1 MKKVSII
8 LAVIFLAGCAAAT
21 ATSTKDFTCPAPL
34 AIPVEK
40 VTVIE
45 PVRVVPAPVQAV
57 PRVQET
63 KLEIIPFYF
72 AFDKSNVKPQA
83 AIERTLDILSKD
95 KSKSAELQG
104 NCDQK
109 GSAAYNL
116 KLGDRR
122 AKEVKALLVKNG
134 VDQKRLSTISFG
146 KKYATGNDAKDRRV
160 DIVVK

>member
-1 MKKVSII
+1 MRKFTYV
-8 LAVIFLAGCAAAT
+8 LFLIFLVSCAGVNT
-21 ATSTKDFTCPAPL
+21 AGTPKEYKCPVPL
-34 AIPVEK
+34 TLPVEK
-40 VTVIE
+40 VAVA
-45 PVRVVPAPVQAV
+45 PAPVVVAPAPV
-57 PRVQET
+57 VVAPAPKV
-63 KLEIIPFYF
+63 EIIPFYF